1 MFSRFAV
8 AGSLRKPRAKVE
20 RLVTGYR
27 KNFLRKLDL
36 VVEFR
41 GLTSRILGKWLLNLR
56 SERRIAS
63 AALRSFL
70 GLLLW

>member
-1 MFSRFAV
+1 
-8 AGSLRKPRAKVE
+8 
-20 RLVTGYR
+20 LVTGYR

-41 GLTSRILGKWLLNLR
+41 ELTSRILGKWLLNLR